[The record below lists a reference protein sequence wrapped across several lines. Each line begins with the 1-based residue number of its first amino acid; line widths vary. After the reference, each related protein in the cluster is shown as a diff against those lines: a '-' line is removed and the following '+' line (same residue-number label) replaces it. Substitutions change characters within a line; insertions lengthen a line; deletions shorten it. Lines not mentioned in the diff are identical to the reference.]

1 VTELLVAM
9 LNLCLCVCTF
19 AHKHFCAITV
29 KVCTHLTMPSK
40 ETSKKLLSHQSMYMR
55 QVCEAFLSEDAIAA
69 IVTLLAE
76 PLSKHPN
83 MDDKDSALVELVIT
97 FLRNLLATT
106 HPLPGST
113 FSEKESCKTLHISMI
128 SQFIQEDVMELF
140 LIMAQRAREVCS
152 ERILVKR

>member
-1 VTELLVAM
+1 MTELLVAM

>member
-1 VTELLVAM
+1 M
-9 LNLCLCVCTF
+9 
-19 AHKHFCAITV
+19 
-29 KVCTHLTMPSK
+29 
-40 ETSKKLLSHQSMYMR
+40 

-128 SQFIQEDVMELF
+128 SQFIEEDVMVLF
-140 LIMAQRAREVCS
+140 LIMAHMNLRVLKKQYPQYS
-152 ERILVKR
+152 ILKPLHIQIVIKTPSR

>member
-1 VTELLVAM
+1 
-9 LNLCLCVCTF
+9 
-19 AHKHFCAITV
+19 
-29 KVCTHLTMPSK
+29 MPSK